1 MIVSWVMS
9 VLEIYVQL
17 VAKFLQIVQ
26 LCNPVLE
33 TNVQILAVKNHVDQI
48 PNVQSRIKKHNVP
61 VCLDFCPTQLLSLDV
76 QVHPQLVL
84 QITNVQKDSNVMPS
98 FADLSVILMM
108 LVWPMNYVL
117 TMFVRKFVN
126 LTQTVKQLKFA
137 RELNVFQDVDLTQIA
152 LLNMLV
158 IITNVLIPVPLLNVE
173 LMQCVL
179 HKTINHSALV
189 HQE

>member
-1 MIVSWVMS
+1 M
-9 VLEIYVQL
+9 
-17 VAKFLQIVQ
+17 
-26 LCNPVLE
+26 
-33 TNVQILAVKNHVDQI
+33 
-48 PNVQSRIKKHNVP
+48 
-61 VCLDFCPTQLLSLDV
+61 
-76 QVHPQLVL
+76 HPQLVL

-152 LLNMLV
+152 LLNTPV

-173 LMQCVL
+173 LMQFVL

-189 HQE
+189 HQVKEFDTLINFLDFISNFDY

>member
-1 MIVSWVMS
+1 M
-9 VLEIYVQL
+9 
-17 VAKFLQIVQ
+17 
-26 LCNPVLE
+26 
-33 TNVQILAVKNHVDQI
+33 
-48 PNVQSRIKKHNVP
+48 
-61 VCLDFCPTQLLSLDV
+61 
-76 QVHPQLVL
+76 HPQLVL

-152 LLNMLV
+152 LLNTPV

-173 LMQCVL
+173 LMQFVL
-179 HKTINHSALV
+179 HKTINHSALA
-189 HQE
+189 HQVKEFDTLINFLDFISNFDY

>member
-137 RELNVFQDVDLTQIA
+137 RESNVFQDVDLTQIA

-173 LMQCVL
+173 LMQYVL